1 MTKKLFLILICVLVV
16 AVCLPTFVVAE
27 TSSESTTT
35 TETVANDVHFIA
47 PTGIALVGDY
57 LLVSDNVADNQS
69 AILCFDIANGN
80 AHKFTQIIDKEII
93 RLSSSNGR
101 LFAIF
106 ADSFV
111 EYKIAED
118 KKSVE
123 VVETFDFANVIDVC
137 VGKLTDDSGTT
148 KETIYF
154 LQTGTA
160 GDLLK
165 RVKDDKTAG
174 TINGMTVANAYN
186 CLSLTDGTNNYVYI
200 AGKDS
205 NGENSITR
213 FACNFDTDI
222 SDDNLNKNG
231 VKYAQNFT
239 LLGIVAN
246 NRSFPAVF
254 GSKSIY
260 NVNPDGDVAFVAQNA
275 FVDFEAQEHKFIN
288 IVSNQN
294 YLAILNENNQ
304 IQIYLLEDT
313 ELNVENKSEIGSD
326 QVSTAVPTAFTG
338 FTLAKSTGYPT
349 NIVYKTIKNTSI
361 EKILTKDEVGEF
373 VILNYEGCEQS
384 AYYYVFV
391 NGRFGWI
398 KKSDS
403 ATITNGTI
411 VDEKIATINTKVSDK
426 VNYNAKFNT
435 LGKVYVYDLPCSTD
449 GISNWKEVSQTALT
463 MTNVTLLQVFKE
475 NDVTWYYV
483 EYGTDNARGFVKSS
497 DVGQFTA
504 TLVAPVDAVLDKQIN
519 ASLFNAVTL
528 HVTNDL
534 SPDTVITY
542 DGTNPVKLYSGD
554 WVKLIEVDEETG
566 ASLVQVV
573 AQDGTTT
580 YGWVESSRLIE
591 VDQITTNAIVG
602 LSAFGFAIVLA
613 IVFMTVFIKRKK
625 KIK

>member
-93 RLSSSNGR
+93 SLSGSNGR
-101 LFAIF
+101 LFVIF

-137 VGKLTDDSGTT
+137 VGKLGSDDTT
-148 KETIYF
+148 YF
-154 LQTGTA
+154 LQKGSTNDSLKYAITGNESGNTNLTM
-160 GDLLK
+160 D
-165 RVKDDKTAG
+165 
-174 TINGMTVANAYN
+174 NAYD
-186 CLSLTDGTNNYVYI
+186 CLSLANGTNNYVYI

-205 NGENSITR
+205 EGNNNIKRWG
-213 FACNFDTDI
+213 C
-222 SDDNLNKNG
+222 KNG
-231 VKYAQNFT
+231 WSIGEDILNLRNVTYSSGFK
-239 LLGIVAN
+239 LLGIIAN
-246 NRSFPAVF
+246 NRQYPVVYGAKSMYNLNPNGDNNPFLATDGSF
-254 GSKSIY
+254 
-260 NVNPDGDVAFVAQNA
+260 GDFSSQKYD
-275 FVDFEAQEHKFIN
+275 FVD
-288 IVSNQN
+288 VTSNTD
-294 YLAILNENNQ
+294 YLAILNSNNQ
-304 IQIYLLEDT
+304 VQLYS
-313 ELNVENKSEIGSD
+313 LNGGETLVESKGEIGSD
-326 QVSTAVPTAFTG
+326 QVSTAVPTTFTG

-349 NIVYKTIKNTSI
+349 NIVYKTIENTSV

-426 VNYNAKFNT
+426 VNYNAKFSS
-435 LGKVYVYDLPCSTD
+435 LGTVYVYDLPCSD
-449 GISNWKEVSQTALT
+449 DSIRNEKEVSQTALT

-475 NDVTWYYV
+475 NNIIWYYV
-483 EYGTDNARGFVKSS
+483 EYGADNARGFVKSS